1 MFATKF
7 LPHSLSPRKQCQYL
21 KLIVYSN
28 ILPYFQSSSFDHE
41 SKPRTGLAWRQWQ
54 HWCGRFPFGSATPTV
69 ETAMGLRWISLKCGG
84 LSSSVTGSAMG
95 LSLFFSFFLR
105 FRLLLCSVWFLLL
118 GFVFVFCFLHFFLEL
133 HGLRAL
139 DWAGQLG
146 QGGPNQFAKGGPKG
160 AQVFFFENFT
170 Y

>member
-41 SKPRTGLAWRQWQ
+41 SEPRTGLAWRQWQ
-54 HWCGRFPFGSATPTV
+54 RWCGRFPFGSATPTV
-69 ETAMGLRWISLKCGG
+69 EIAMGLRWISLKCGG
-84 LSSSVTGSAMG
+84 LRSSVTGSAMG

-118 GFVFVFCFLHFFLEL
+118 GTIFFSSYDFSFNINSFVLEAQNRTCGKITLMIFNNDIFFYSSL
-133 HGLRAL
+133 
-139 DWAGQLG
+139 
-146 QGGPNQFAKGGPKG
+146 
-160 AQVFFFENFT
+160 
-170 Y
+170 